1 MSKSVKNTR
10 IGYFGQGFVVAFL
23 LMFMLFIFGP
33 SEIFFTN
40 VGDFDFVYSEF
51 AVIMGVIAIAG
62 SVVAGIIVMLL
73 PNVLRKIVMS
83 IIFGISVV
91 GYIQVMFI
99 NEGLDLLGM
108 NPEGYTPE
116 PTQAAVNI
124 AIWIAIIIVA
134 LVIAFWKEKIWQ
146 GAVVYLS
153 VFLILIQVVA
163 LVSLMAQAGEGAY
176 KHPGGDQWFLSS
188 KDQSVVSAKD
198 NILVVVLDYFSNQ
211 YMESAIEQYP
221 DLLDG
226 FNDFTYY
233 NNTDCTY
240 FGTYPSLAH
249 MTSGNMVDTNMFIN
263 DWTAS
268 IWQAPLTKQFYDEL
282 HKKNYVVNIY
292 TPDKDML
299 CGMNSVEILDGT
311 FDNVTNAAADLII
324 DYKLLVNTMTKMS
337 CYRFA
342 PYALKPFFYVNVNA
356 YTDIVQ
362 IRGNCIYH
370 NNSSFNKILTEEG
383 GLSTDVK
390 HNYYVVQHLMGVHS
404 YETTEEGTYTEESTR
419 EETIK
424 GCMVIMEEYFRQLKE
439 LGVYDDATIIIT
451 SDHGGP
457 RDSQVIFFM
466 KEPGEHHDAMQVTSA
481 PIAHTEYMPTIA
493 RAAGLDY
500 TKYGQSVQDIPAD
513 VPRERT
519 VWVRLYREEFP
530 SVLKYSGEET
540 GVSNSYCGFT
550 YTGGINELFEAYDRG
565 PDIVLQEQDCFF

>member
-1 MSKSVKNTR
+1 MYIMKEKSK
-10 IGYFGQGFVVAFL
+10 FFCHGFVAYFFL
-23 LMFMLFIFGP
+23 LFMIFIFGP
-33 SEIFFTN
+33 AEIFFAN
-40 VGDFDFVYSEF
+40 VGDFDFVYGEF
-51 AVIMGVIAIAG
+51 AWQMGLIAIGGA
-62 SVVAGIIVMLL
+62 VVAGLICAVV
-73 PNVLRKIVMS
+73 PSAVRKILVSIAFGMS
-83 IIFGISVV
+83 IA
-91 GYIQVMFI
+91 GYVQVMFI

-116 PTQAAVNI
+116 PKQAALNMVV
-124 AIWIAIIIVA
+124 WIIIIL
-134 LVIAFWKEKIWQ
+134 LVLIIAFWKEKIWQ
-146 GAVVYLS
+146 GLVVYLS
-153 VFLILIQVVA
+153 VCFTLVQVVA
-163 LVSLMAQAGEGAY
+163 LVSLITGAGEEAF

-188 KDQSVVSAKD
+188 KDQGVVSAKD
-198 NILVVVLDYFSNQ
+198 NVLVVVLDYFSNQ

-249 MTSGNMVDTNMFIN
+249 MLSGNMVDTNMFIN

-268 IWQAPLTKQFYDEL
+268 IWDAPLTKQFYDEL
-282 HKKNYVVNIY
+282 HKNNYVVNVY

-299 CGMNSVEILDGT
+299 CGMNSVEILEGD

-324 DYKLLVNTMTKMS
+324 DYKLLIGTMTKMS
-337 CYRFA
+337 CYRFS
-342 PYALKPFFYVNVNA
+342 PYAIKPTFYVNVNA

-370 NNSSFNKILTEEG
+370 NNSGFNKILTEEG
-383 GLSTDVK
+383 GLTTDDK
-390 HNYYVVQHLMGVHS
+390 HNYYVVQHLMGAHS
-404 YETTEEGTYTEESTR
+404 YETTAEGNYTTESSR

-439 LGVYDDATIIIT
+439 LGVYDDATIIVT

-457 RDSQVIFFM
+457 RDSQVVFFI
-466 KEPGEHHDAMQVTSA
+466 KEPGEHHDVMQETSA
-481 PIAHTEYMPTIA
+481 PIAHTEYMATIA

-500 TKYGQSVQDIPAD
+500 AKYGLAVSDIPAD

-519 VWVRLYREEFP
+519 VWVRLYRDEFP

-540 GVSNSYCGFT
+540 GVSNAYCGFT
-550 YTGGINELFEAYDRG
+550 YTGGIDELFEAYDRG